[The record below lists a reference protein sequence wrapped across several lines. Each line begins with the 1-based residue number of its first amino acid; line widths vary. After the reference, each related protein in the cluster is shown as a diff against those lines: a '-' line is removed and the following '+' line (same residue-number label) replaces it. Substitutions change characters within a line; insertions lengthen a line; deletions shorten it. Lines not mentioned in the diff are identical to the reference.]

1 MIDVVILSNG
11 PGEVTTWVY
20 PVVRAITDRKE
31 LLWRIS
37 VVLSPCSH
45 ASGRETTI
53 VQSFP
58 GVARVLSPDRFWD
71 FLWWG
76 KTPGWDW
83 CERGVVVFLGGDQF
97 FTVAIG
103 RRLGYKTLIYA
114 EWEARWVPWIDRF
127 ALRHSGIAAGGKGV
141 VIGDLM
147 ADITDPVPR
156 SGNYLVFLPGSKGMK
171 LRQGVP
177 LVLAVADRLAGIY
190 PDLEFYIALA
200 PTLTPPD
207 LVSYGGR
214 LEGEY
219 LLAPGGTRL
228 KIHRAFPATEL
239 FLGAKLCITTVGAN
253 TAQLAALAVPM
264 IVLLPTNQW
273 DAMQAWDGLPGIL
286 SNLPGIGRS
295 ISSLINRLVVSQ
307 IKRRGKFL
315 SWANIYAQKP
325 IVPEYIEPLTP
336 DLVAT
341 YIQDLLDQPAKLDRM
356 RQDLQTFFPRSQAGA
371 KLVNTIEDLLGVSPL

>member
-20 PVVRAITDRKE
+20 PVVRAISDRKE

-37 VVLSPCSH
+37 IVLSPCSH
-45 ASGRETTI
+45 ASGKETAV

-58 GVARVLSPDRFWD
+58 GVSRVLSPDRFWD
-71 FLWWG
+71 FLLWG

-83 CERGVVVFLGGDQF
+83 YEDGVVVFLGGDQF
-97 FTVAIG
+97 FTVAIA
-103 RRLGYKTLIYA
+103 RRLGYKTVIYA
-114 EWEARWVPWIDRF
+114 EWSARWLNWVDRF
-127 ALRHSGIAAGGKGV
+127 ALRHGDIKAGSKGV

-147 ADITDPVPR
+147 ADIPDRAPR
-156 SGNYLVFLPGSKGMK
+156 RGNYLVFLPGSKGMK

-177 LVLAVADRLAGIY
+177 LVLETADRLASIY
-190 PDLEFYIALA
+190 RDLEFYIALA
-200 PTLTPPD
+200 PTLTPQD
-207 LVSYGGR
+207 LASYGGT

-219 LLAPGGTRL
+219 LMAPGGTRV
-228 KIHRAFPATEL
+228 KIDRGFPATEL

-273 DAMQAWDGLPGIL
+273 DGMQAWDGIPGLL
-286 SNLPGIGRS
+286 SNLPGIGRG

-307 IKRRGKFL
+307 IKQRGKFL
-315 SWANIYAQKP
+315 SWANIYANQP
-325 IVPEYIEPLTP
+325 IVPEYIENLTP
-336 DLVAT
+336 ALVST
-341 YIQDLLDQPAKLDRM
+341 YIQELLDQPDKLDRM
-356 RQDLQTFFPRSQAGA
+356 RQALQTFFPRSQAAA
-371 KLVNTIEDLLGVSPL
+371 KLVELIEEV